1 MIAWNP
7 PTEELEKTYFS
18 LSTSAA
24 VTTIP
29 VKNNDRFAANDR
41 IMLGEQG
48 REKTEVVTVSAI
60 SADGT
65 QITVG
70 ATVFPHSADDPV
82 YRLRFD
88 QVKFYRST
96 TTATGSYTLLS
107 TQNLDVD
114 NDTLTTVYIASDDA
128 AGYYYKVSYYHSIA
142 AIESAFSDPVLVSG
156 YARGSVGFLVDEV
169 LREVA
174 DPNEQFIGRNE
185 IIGWLNEVNDDLLTR
200 RKRPYGFLH
209 TRATKTRTAS
219 ATTLAFPTDMWKHD
233 RLETVFT
240 DTSGEDVTYPVR
252 VISLPEWREKYG
264 DGSAGDANDELQVIA
279 LDDTVSAY
287 RLWPRSK
294 TTTANAFYIYYWK
307 TFTDLDSEADL
318 FETPTQR
325 VYKMFVLYKFW
336 TKKSISDPGHA
347 STARD
352 YFNLYN
358 NEVIALNRAQG
369 LDAGSPPA
377 FKYLPQD
384 EKGNRRF

>member
-7 PTEELEKTYFS
+7 PTDELEKTYFS
-18 LSTSAA
+18 LSTSAVA
-24 VTTIP
+24 TTIP

-96 TTATGSYTLLS
+96 TTATGVYTLLS

-128 AGYYYKVSYYHSIA
+128 AGYYYKVSYYHSIS

-156 YARGSVGFLVDEV
+156 YARGSVGFLIDEV

-174 DPNEQFIGRNE
+174 DTNERFVTRNE
-185 IIGWLNEVNDDLLTR
+185 ILGWLNEVNDDLLTR
-200 RKRPYGFLH
+200 RKKPYGFLH
-209 TRATKTRTAS
+209 TRAAKTRTAN
-219 ATTLAFPTDMWKHD
+219 ATTLPFPTDMWKHD

-240 DTSGEDVTYPVR
+240 DTSGTDVTYPVR

-264 DGSAGDANDELQVIA
+264 DGSSGDANNELQVVA

-307 TFTDLDSEADL
+307 TFDELNSEGDL
-318 FETPTQR
+318 FETPTQMI
-325 VYKMFVLYKFW
+325 YKMYALYKFY
-336 TKKSISDPGHA
+336 TKKSMSDFTQA
-347 STARD
+347 STAKD
-352 YFNLYN
+352 FFGLYN
-358 NEVIALNRAQG
+358 NQVVALNHAQVV
-369 LDAGSPPA
+369 DAGTPPG
-377 FKYLPQD
+377 FKFLPQD